1 MYFSKLPAEVLRCRS
16 WSHTPRKKCK
26 ELGLSPSPIRELEGE
41 GVVRY
46 PASDHDLVDEDVDPN
61 LRGGGGAARAA
72 GDAGLLAKTA
82 AAGYMLD
89 DIINGCE
96 VCLMGLSRL
105 LQGCV

>member
-61 LRGGGGAARAA
+61 LHGGGGAALV
-72 GDAGLLAKTA
+72 LLE
-82 AAGYMLD
+82 
-89 DIINGCE
+89 N
-96 VCLMGLSRL
+96 R
-105 LQGCV
+105 